1 MSGEFYSFPTVTP
14 APDDEILLVRAQ
26 SARRSTVAQLLQ
38 GIPGVAGPQGPQGL
52 PGDIGPQGLAG
63 ADGAVGQQGLIGP
76 QGPQGL
82 PGDTGPQGLAG
93 ADGAVGPVGPQ
104 GLQGPRGLTGKTGPQ
119 GLQGAVGPIGPQGLQ
134 GLTGPSTLASGTTP
148 PTDSSKL
155 LWAQL
160 GTMGEFIELWQKA
173 GTNWLSVQ
181 TYTVSSFTA
190 TVANNANV
198 VTNNGNPCPGAQV
211 FIERFT
217 ARGIVIEAMLAANL
231 IDYKLSLINQAQAE
245 TSLFFVRL
253 QGPLAANSSFVLS
266 EPVNQ
271 IVSSANSIGLWFR
284 SLRTGTIGM
293 KFLTM
298 SATLRKVYAP

>member
-1 MSGEFYSFPTVTP
+1 MSGEFYSLPVVTP
-14 APDDEILLVRAQ
+14 EQNDEILLVRAQ

-38 GIPGVAGPQGPQGL
+38 DVSSVAGPQGLPGADGAVGAVGPQGLPGADGAVGAVGPQGLQGPQGL
-52 PGDIGPQGLAG
+52 PG
-63 ADGAVGQQGLIGP
+63 ADGAVG
-76 QGPQGL
+76 
-82 PGDTGPQGLAG
+82 A
-93 ADGAVGPVGPQ
+93 VGPQ
-104 GLQGPRGLTGKTGPQ
+104 GLQGPRGLTGDT
-119 GLQGAVGPIGPQGLQ
+119 GPQGLQ

-148 PTDSSKL
+148 PTDPSKL

-160 GTMGEFIELWQKA
+160 GTMGEVVELWQKA

-198 VTNNGNPCPGAQV
+198 VTNNANPCPGAQV